1 MKYGFLVA
9 AILGA
14 GGLVARAD
22 EIVLTNGHTIKGAR
36 RVESKDPS
44 KVIFDVGS
52 GRIELD
58 AKQVSAVNPGRT
70 PLHEYDGKYA
80 EIQRSQKASDFW
92 TLAVW
97 CKENKLSRY
106 VGPLCEQA
114 LKIDGSLE
122 AAHKELGHEKLDG
135 KWLSHEEAME
145 KKGFKLVG
153 DRWMTKS
160 EIELLEKR
168 RLEARER
175 EMAQKAERERRKE
188 EERERRMAEIEAM
201 NDWYSRQVGG
211 LDGYFYQ
218 PSEFWPPYFR
228 PYPWAVY
235 RRNHQYGGGGY
246 SGGFFGDAIPT
257 FDIFR
262 FIPSATPLISTIGMK
277 K

>member
-1 MKYGFLVA
+1 MKHGFLVA
-9 AILGA
+9 AILAA
-14 GGLVARAD
+14 GTLSVRAD
-22 EIVLTNGHTIKGAR
+22 EIVLANGHTIKGAR
-36 RVESKDPS
+36 RVESKDPN

-58 AKQVSAVNPGRT
+58 AKQVSSVNPGRT

-92 TLAVW
+92 NLAVW

-114 LKIDGSLE
+114 LRLDGSLE
-122 AAHKELGHEKLDG
+122 AAHKELGHERLEG
-135 KWLSHEEAME
+135 KWLTREEAME
-145 KKGFKLVG
+145 KRGFKLVG
-153 DRWMTKS
+153 DRWLTKS
-160 EIELLEKR
+160 EIELQEKH
-168 RLEARER
+168 RLEAKAR

-188 EERERRMAEIEAM
+188 EERERRLAEIEAA
-201 NDWYSRQVGG
+201 NDWYARQTGG

-228 PYPWAVY
+228 PYPWSVY
-235 RRNHQYGGGGY
+235 RRNHQYGGGY
-246 SGGFFGDAIPT
+246 YGGSYYGDAVPT
-257 FDIFR
+257 FDILR
-262 FIPSATPLISTIGMK
+262 FLTSSTSTTSPFMK